1 MDKTISLEVVRGP
14 KKPEAILG
22 DLFVLQGAAVL
33 FKCDTLERPDLNNDG
48 IKGNEQGQ
56 SCIPEGVYV
65 CIKREAT
72 KAIPY
77 KHILITGIPGR
88 GGVCIHKANFV
99 TQIKGCIAVGM
110 KEVDINKDGITDVAD
125 SKTAFEK
132 IMALTPETF
141 KLTIK

>member
-1 MDKTISLEVVRGP
+1 MDKVISIEVVRGP
-14 KKPEAILG
+14 KGLKQILG
-22 DLFVLQGAAVL
+22 DLFVLENEAVL
-33 FKCDTLERPDLNNDG
+33 FKCDTLELPDLNNDG
-48 IKGNEQGQ
+48 KEGNEQGQ
-56 SCIPEGVYV
+56 SCIPEGTYV

-99 TQIKGCIAVGM
+99 SQIKGCIAVGM
-110 KEVDINKDGITDVAD
+110 KEVDLNGDGIADV
-125 SKTAFEK
+125 SQSGVAFDK
-132 IMALTPETF
+132 IMELTPNEF